1 MQKDLHSID
10 GFQCRYCGVLFTEL
24 GSLLHHVDQED
35 HEKADALAMAVILS
49 LPEYKLTAAQARA
62 RKKVVGYVDR
72 RGNGI
77 RVIAVK
83 RSRGIVTFLRQ
94 RLCDVHMCTLPEDLF
109 DSLYKRSSREVR
121 DTLASMLSLAVEY
134 GAEPSVVDALAK
146 VAWAP
151 KALQDVAVH
160 KYNEANEREAR
171 QKTNKK
177 TPRKKTTR
185 RRKKAAQ

>member
-1 MQKDLHSID
+1 MQKDLHSIE

-35 HEKADALAMAVILS
+35 HEKSDALAMVVILS

-62 RKKVVGYVDR
+62 RKKAVSYADR
-72 RGNGI
+72 RGNSD
-77 RVIAVK
+77 RVVAVK
-83 RSRGIVTFLRQ
+83 RSRGVVLFLRQ
-94 RLCDVHMCTLPEDLF
+94 RLCDVRVCTLPEDQF
-109 DSLYKRSSREVR
+109 DSLYKKSSREVH

-134 GAEPSVVDALAK
+134 GAEPSVVDTLAK
-146 VAWAP
+146 VTWAP
-151 KALQDVAVH
+151 KALRDAAVH

>member
-1 MQKDLHSID
+1 MQKDFDSVEA
-10 GFQCRYCGVLFTEL
+10 FECRHCSERFYDL
-24 GSLLHHVDQED
+24 GSLIHHADDED
-35 HEKADALAMAVILS
+35 HEKADALAMVVLLS

-62 RKKVVGYVDR
+62 RRKVVGYVDR
-72 RGNGI
+72 RGNGDRI
-77 RVIAVK
+77 IAVK

-94 RLCDVHMCTLPEDLF
+94 RLCYVHMSTLPEDQF
-109 DSLYKRSSREVR
+109 DSLYRRSSREVR

-146 VAWAP
+146 VTWAP
-151 KALQDVAVH
+151 KALRDAAVH

-171 QKTNKK
+171 QKTNRK

>member
-10 GFQCRYCGVLFTEL
+10 GFQCRYCGALFAEL
-24 GSLLHHVDQED
+24 GGLLYHVDQGD
-35 HEKADALAMAVILS
+35 HEKADALAMVVLLS

-72 RGNGI
+72 RGNGD
-77 RVIAVK
+77 RVVAVK
-83 RSRGIVTFLRQ
+83 RSRGIVSFLLQ
-94 RLCDVHMCTLPEDLF
+94 RLCYVHMRTLPEDRF
-109 DSLYKRSSREVR
+109 DSLYKKSSREVH
-121 DTLASMLSLAVEY
+121 DTLASMLSLSVEY

-146 VAWAP
+146 VTWAP
-151 KALQDVAVH
+151 NALRDAAVH

-177 TPRKKTTR
+177 TPRKKTTQ